1 MPRAQWPGPY
11 SAIVARTRGDANALL
26 RDIRRELLAIDPN
39 VVFVEN
45 QTMEMQ
51 VDATLFPMRASA
63 WLVSGVG
70 VVAMLLA
77 AIGLYGVIAYSVARR
92 TKEIGIRVALGA
104 RPGAVV
110 RLVMRQGLVVALAGL
125 LAGVAVTS
133 MVAVLAARMISG
145 VLYRVS
151 VSDPFSWGGAA
162 VVLLTV
168 SAFAN
173 LIPAW
178 RASRV
183 DPSEA
188 LRIE

>member
-1 MPRAQWPGPY
+1 
-11 SAIVARTRGDANALL
+11 
-26 RDIRRELLAIDPN
+26 
-39 VVFVEN
+39 
-45 QTMEMQ
+45 
-51 VDATLFPMRASA
+51 
-63 WLVSGVG
+63 
-70 VVAMLLA
+70 MLLA

-92 TKEIGIRVALGA
+92 TREIGIRVALGA

-110 RLVMRQGLVVALAGL
+110 GLVMRQGLVVAVAGL
-125 LAGVAVTS
+125 LAGGAVTGV
-133 MVAVLAARMISG
+133 VAFLAARVISG

-151 VSDPFSWGGAA
+151 VGDPFSWGGAA
-162 VVLLTV
+162 VLLLTV
-168 SAFAN
+168 SALAN